1 MCGYAEAAYA
11 AFQFV
16 KANADYNTAKSSADY
31 TNQTAVSTAEKIRN
45 EAIYSDNE
53 QIRKKDTDVKS
64 LALKKLQ
71 VQTAEKQKEATAKV
85 GFGEKGIGGNSVDLV
100 LGDISRQSGNIYNTL
115 DLNYMSTV
123 KANDAQRYSDNRKW
137 SNQILA
143 LPRAY
148 QPNAMS
154 YYSGAALSSALFS
167 FQASAPNSGATQL
180 NGQID
185 RFLNPPNPN
194 MS

>member
-1 MCGYAEAAYA
+1 
-11 AFQFV
+11 
-16 KANADYNTAKSSADY
+16 
-31 TNQTAVSTAEKIRN
+31 
-45 EAIYSDNE
+45 
-53 QIRKKDTDVKS
+53 
-64 LALKKLQ
+64 
-71 VQTAEKQKEATAKV
+71 
-85 GFGEKGIGGNSVDLV
+85 
-100 LGDISRQSGNIYNTL
+100 
-115 DLNYMSTV
+115 MSTV
-123 KANDAQRYSDNRKW
+123 QANDAQRNSDNRKW

>member
-16 KANADYNTAKSSADY
+16 KANADYNTASNQANY
-31 TNQTAVSTAEKIRN
+31 TNQTTVSTAERIRN

-53 QIRKKDTDVKS
+53 QIRKKEGDVKS

-71 VQTAEKQKEATAKV
+71 VQTAEKQKESTAKV
-85 GFGEKGIGGNSVDLV
+85 GFGEKGIGGNSVDSV
-100 LGDISRQSGNIYNTL
+100 LGDISRQAGNIYNTL

-123 KANDAQRYSDNRKW
+123 QANDAQRNSDNRKW

-148 QPNAMS
+148 KPNAMS
-154 YYSGAALSSALFS
+154 YYGGAALSSAMFA
-167 FQASAPNSGATQL
+167 FQASAPNSSTTQL